1 MWKVKGYR
9 GKRTDYRHAYRIK
22 LTVPTDRWDRTQFL
36 ASASDRIDWC
46 EEHCTGEWSEQYST
60 FWFEK
65 RNDALM
71 FKLTWG
77 GR

>member
-1 MWKVKGYR
+1 MWKTKGYS
-9 GKRTDYRHAYRIK
+9 GKRTEYRHAYRIK
-22 LTVPTDRWDRTQFL
+22 LKVPTDRWGLSRFHSSQGE
-36 ASASDRIDWC
+36 RIEWC

-71 FKLTWG
+71 FKLSFG
-77 GR
+77 GL